1 MDLLV
6 LNIVGGVIA
15 LLIGGILYYRNPK
28 QKGFLLLMAIGIVSV
43 IISGIRMFLKYMINC

>member
-1 MDLLV
+1 MDLLI

-43 IISGIRMFLKYMINC
+43 IITGIRMLLKYMIN